1 MNTTDA
7 LRQAGDIRGLIR
19 LLDHGNPDL
28 QWRAAD
34 ALGTLGERACDP
46 LIAILDYHKMHVRLG
61 AIEALGDIQCPRSV
75 EPILK
80 RLENDRDNEVR
91 FVAALALGQIGDRRA
106 EPALEKALMDPD
118 RYVRYGAVM
127 ALEMLSWTPD
137 NEETLAHM
145 LIAQQEWETLRGMNG
160 AAVEPLIRILKDPN
174 PKSREKIVRLLGEI
188 GGTDATKACRQAL
201 MDRDPGVRWRAVL
214 ACRKC
219 GVPRRNIPQILA
231 NRPRTTPSAF
241 GAAVLNLFFFGLG
254 YQYIGK
260 WWGFP
265 VFMSY
270 MTIMVLVQLELNLIF
285 PFIYIYP
292 LTAVSAVQ
300 TYYAVKRMPDM

>member
-1 MNTTDA
+1 
-7 LRQAGDIRGLIR
+7 
-19 LLDHGNPDL
+19 
-28 QWRAAD
+28 
-34 ALGTLGERACDP
+34 
-46 LIAILDYHKMHVRLG
+46 
-61 AIEALGDIQCPRSV
+61 
-75 EPILK
+75 
-80 RLENDRDNEVR
+80 
-91 FVAALALGQIGDRRA
+91 
-106 EPALEKALMDPD
+106 
-118 RYVRYGAVM
+118 VM

-145 LIAQQEWETLRGMNG
+145 LIAQQEWETLRGMG
-160 AAVEPLIRILKDPN
+160 RAAVGPLIRILKDPN

-188 GGTDATKACRQAL
+188 GGPDATNACKQAL

-241 GAAVLNLFFFGLG
+241 GAAILNLFFFGLG

-260 WWGFP
+260 WWGFL

-270 MTIMVLVQLELNLIF
+270 MTVMVLVQLELNLVF

>member
-1 MNTTDA
+1 MTTTEV
-7 LRQAGDIRGLIR
+7 LKQTHDIRGLIR

-34 ALGTLGERACDP
+34 ALGTLGEPACDP
-46 LIAILDYHKMHVRLG
+46 LIAILDFHKMHVRLG

-75 EPILK
+75 EPIIK
-80 RLENDRDNEVR
+80 KLESDRDNEVR
-91 FVAALALGQIGDRRA
+91 FVAALALGQIGDHRA
-106 EPALEKALMDPD
+106 EPALEKALLDSD

-145 LIAQQEWETLRGMNG
+145 LIAQQEWETLQGMKG
-160 AAVEPLIRILKDPN
+160 AAVGPLMKILRDPN

-188 GGTDATKACRQAL
+188 GGPDATKACKQAL

-270 MTIMVLVQLELNLIF
+270 MTIMVLVQLDLNLLF
-285 PFIYIYP
+285 PYIYIYP
-292 LTAVSAVQ
+292 FTAVSAVQ

>member
-1 MNTTDA
+1 MTTTEV
-7 LRQAGDIRGLIR
+7 LKQTRDIRGLIR
-19 LLDHGNPDL
+19 LLDHGNPDI

-34 ALGTLGERACDP
+34 TLGTLGEPACDP
-46 LIAILDYHKMHVRLG
+46 LIAILDFHKMHVRLG
-61 AIEALGDIQCPRSV
+61 AVEALGDIKCPRSV
-75 EPILK
+75 EPVIK
-80 RLENDRDNEVR
+80 RLESDKDNEVR
-91 FVAALALGQIGDRRA
+91 FVAALALGQIGDHRA
-106 EPALEKALMDPD
+106 EPALEKALLDTD

-145 LIAQQEWETLRGMNG
+145 LIAQQEWETLRGMKG
-160 AAVEPLIRILKDPN
+160 AAVGPLMKILRDPN

-188 GGTDATKACRQAL
+188 GGPDATKACKQAL

-270 MTIMVLVQLELNLIF
+270 MTIMVFAQLEWNLLF
-285 PFIYIYP
+285 PYIYIYP
-292 LTAVSAVQ
+292 FTAMCAVQ